1 MEKILTRINRISAY
15 ILLVLVLLILITGYR
30 QVGYFTFFTR
40 GLANSLHQ
48 IYLNIA
54 GLVVGSVH
62 ILISIRKALVRNK
75 IKGIWVAQ
83 RRHRDFT
90 TYLSFV
96 SRTYHKSAIEQKPS
110 RTAGYF

>member
-30 QVGYFTFFTR
+30 QVGFFTR

-54 GLVVGSVH
+54 GLIVGSVH
-62 ILISIRKALVRNK
+62 ILMSIRKALIRNK
-75 IKGIWVAQ
+75 IKGIWVNIILIILGVAIAGGFSY
-83 RRHRDFT
+83 FT
-90 TYLSFV
+90 FL
-96 SRTYHKSAIEQKPS
+96 
-110 RTAGYF
+110 

>member
-15 ILLVLVLLILITGYR
+15 VLLVLVLLILITGYR

-54 GLVVGSVH
+54 GLVIGSVH

-75 IKGIWVAQ
+75 IKGIWVNIILVILGVTIVGGFSY
-83 RRHRDFT
+83 FT
-90 TYLSFV
+90 FL
-96 SRTYHKSAIEQKPS
+96 
-110 RTAGYF
+110 

>member
-54 GLVVGSVH
+54 GLVIGSVH
-62 ILISIRKALVRNK
+62 ILISIRKALARNK
-75 IKGIWVAQ
+75 IKGIWVNIILVILGVAVVGGFSY
-83 RRHRDFT
+83 FT
-90 TYLSFV
+90 FL
-96 SRTYHKSAIEQKPS
+96 
-110 RTAGYF
+110 

>member
-15 ILLVLVLLILITGYR
+15 ILLMLVLLILITGYR

-54 GLVVGSVH
+54 GLVIGAVH
-62 ILISIRKALVRNK
+62 ILISIRKALARNK
-75 IKGIWVAQ
+75 IKGIWVNIILVILGVAVVGGFSY
-83 RRHRDFT
+83 FT
-90 TYLSFV
+90 FL
-96 SRTYHKSAIEQKPS
+96 
-110 RTAGYF
+110 

>member
-15 ILLVLVLLILITGYR
+15 ILLVLVLLVLITGYR

-62 ILISIRKALVRNK
+62 ILISIRKALARNK
-75 IKGIWVAQ
+75 IKGIWVNIILIILGIAIVGGFSY
-83 RRHRDFT
+83 FT
-90 TYLSFV
+90 FL
-96 SRTYHKSAIEQKPS
+96 
-110 RTAGYF
+110 

>member
-15 ILLVLVLLILITGYR
+15 ILLALVPLILITGYR

-75 IKGIWVAQ
+75 IKGIWVNIILVILGVAIVGGFSY
-83 RRHRDFT
+83 FT
-90 TYLSFV
+90 FL
-96 SRTYHKSAIEQKPS
+96 
-110 RTAGYF
+110 

>member
-54 GLVVGSVH
+54 GLAIGSVH

-75 IKGIWVAQ
+75 IKGIWVNIILVILGVAIVGGFSY
-83 RRHRDFT
+83 FT
-90 TYLSFV
+90 FL
-96 SRTYHKSAIEQKPS
+96 
-110 RTAGYF
+110 

>member
-54 GLVVGSVH
+54 GLFIGSVH
-62 ILISIRKALVRNK
+62 ILISIRKALIRNK
-75 IKGIWVAQ
+75 IKGIWVNIILVILGVAVVGGFSY
-83 RRHRDFT
+83 FT
-90 TYLSFV
+90 FL
-96 SRTYHKSAIEQKPS
+96 
-110 RTAGYF
+110 